1 MLVHT
6 IYSIPSEVWLYYE
19 SMFHLAY
26 VLCGPVRAGAVH
38 KVVSISDQLS
48 WLSTGFLGS
57 LRLRIPDRTRPTTTA
72 AYARCAQTQMHW
84 HSYTPTSIQY
94 FQLTWNIFAKNVS
107 FPLPWKQGGEGGVG
121 LGNLWGKQKHC
132 VTKFRA
138 DIDGF
143 ELPSSKKQQ
152 HLQLIKYI
160 STELPLCVRI
170 FPLASYR
177 TSLNGAPSRSLL
189 RLI

>member
-1 MLVHT
+1 VSLLVHN

-121 LGNLWGKQKHC
+121 WEICGGNKSIVLQSSVQILMVLNC
-132 VTKFRA
+132 RA
-138 DIDGF
+138 
-143 ELPSSKKQQ
+143 P
-152 HLQLIKYI
+152 
-160 STELPLCVRI
+160 
-170 FPLASYR
+170 
-177 TSLNGAPSRSLL
+177 RSNS
-189 RLI
+189 ICS

>member
-1 MLVHT
+1 MWTGKSWCCTQSRIHFGPAFLALDR
-6 IYSIPSEVWLYYE
+6 IPGQS
-19 SMFHLAY
+19 ATTNT
-26 VLCGPVRAGAVH
+26 R
-38 KVVSISDQLS
+38 SDQTYNNSCVCEMRTDTDALTLIHTDKYPILS
-48 WLSTGFLGS
+48 INVKHFCQECFLPFAMETGW
-57 LRLRIPDRTRPTTTA
+57 R
-72 AYARCAQTQMHW
+72 
-84 HSYTPTSIQY
+84 
-94 FQLTWNIFAKNVS
+94 
-107 FPLPWKQGGEGGVG
+107 GGCW